1 MTLSCPY
8 WIKNKTG
15 LPLSFCIGSPH
26 ASAVDSDYASMPPV
40 TSTITDGYKT
50 SIASAESMMSKFF
63 PEAQQTLRSY
73 VPSSTSVKEYRNIKQ
88 ELADTY
94 KDTDSTMA
102 GQLEFHRV
110 EVERGKVTNGLIERP
125 IVAEAGPVA
134 DYPALMFSFGPR
146 QKRVLYA
153 KIPGSLWS
161 DNIPISDG
169 GASGV
174 VEIISAGMLFQLCLT
189 TQRIAGAHHR
199 TNELVFRP
207 RFVIVNTLKHTVQ
220 YRQKGTEASCLVRPQ
235 NRINFHWVDHE
246 AERELSIRLI
256 QYVEAASTSSSPSS
270 GEGSTAFQT
279 AWSGGLDISAL
290 GETHV
295 RLRPT
300 STSGEAVIVRVEV
313 KNHSET
319 LYIILAPIGDSP
331 GPYRVMNLTSH
342 ELVVRQQAREFDERR
357 SGCEDVLT
365 PGTSLPYAWDEPL
378 ERHVL
383 TVEVAG
389 SDARGSYEL
398 DAIKHHRSIGYGKVV
413 LTVSVFADGPTKV
426 FRVTEKDEE
435 GRLVVVQGCDD
446 GSVKQERHKR
456 GKLRVMVR
464 LSCLTVTLVNS
475 VPQELLLFSLEN
487 VSVEVIFAPKFPQ
500 PHHCAHLLLPTESTF
515 SQVADCHCAPP
526 ASSYPADA
534 SRQRRG

>member
-1 MTLSCPY
+1 VTLSCPY

-15 LPLSFCIGSPH
+15 LPLSFCISSPN
-26 ASAVDSDYASMPPV
+26 AGAVDSDFPVMPPV

-50 SIASAESMMSKFF
+50 SIANAESMMSKFF

-73 VPSSTSVKEYRNIKQ
+73 VPASLGKEQRNVKQ

-125 IVAEAGPVA
+125 IVAEEGPVA

-174 VEIISAGMLFQLCLT
+174 VEIISEGMLFQLCLT
-189 TQRIAGAHHR
+189 TKRIVGANYR

-207 RFVIVNTLKHTVQ
+207 RFVIVNTLEHTVQ
-220 YRQKGTEASCLVRPQ
+220 YRQKGTEASCVVRPQ

-246 AERELSIRLI
+246 SERELSIRLI
-256 QYVEAASTSSSPSS
+256 QDTQAAASSPP
-270 GEGSTAFQT
+270 GGGPAYQT
-279 AWSGGLDISAL
+279 VWSGGLDISAL

-295 RLRPT
+295 RLRPA
-300 STSGEAVIVRVEV
+300 SPSGEAIIVRVEV

-319 LYIILAPIGDSP
+319 LYIILSPIGDSP
-331 GPYRVMNLTSH
+331 GPYRIMNLTSH
-342 ELVVRQQAREFDERR
+342 ELLVRQQAREFDHERR
-357 SGCEDVLT
+357 GGCEDLLK

-383 TVEVAG
+383 SVQVAG
-389 SDARGSYEL
+389 TDVQSSYEL

-426 FRVTEKDEE
+426 FRVSEKDEE
-435 GRLVVVQGCDD
+435 GRLVVVQGSAEA
-446 GSVKQERHKR
+446 GVKQERHKR
-456 GKLRVMVR
+456 GRLRVMVR
-464 LSCLTVTLVNS
+464 LSCLTVTLINS

-487 VSVEVIFAPKFPQ
+487 VSVQVSLAPKSP
-500 PHHCAHLLLPTESTF
+500 STSHPF
-515 SQVADCHCAPP
+515 ALSFVSYVAEWLFEC
-526 ASSYPADA
+526 
-534 SRQRRG
+534 